1 MLHMHTVSLL
11 IHPIFFSKLMI
22 TKDEMIT
29 LDEIPL
35 IMLEK
40 TKSEGQKPPIGCLPP
55 MTSSRLKIKQK
66 TFFFKLII

>member
-1 MLHMHTVSLL
+1 
-11 IHPIFFSKLMI
+11 MI